1 MGNLDA
7 YLQRKTAA
15 VAARHQDWTT
25 KPEAGIV
32 QLSASSRLAPNGG
45 SRPTRMGNHLVVSD
59 SAPGLAGDGL
69 GPTAPELLMGA
80 LASCLL
86 HTYVIH
92 ACLQGVPVDSMEVI
106 ITGQIDMKAATAM
119 NGYSNPLIEGL
130 QYEAKI
136 EASSATADQIE
147 ALHAAVDANCPVL
160 NTLRLPNT
168 ITRKLS

>member
-7 YLQRKTAA
+7 YLQRKTAT
-15 VAARHQDWTT
+15 VAARHQDWSA
-25 KPEAGIV
+25 KPEAGVV

-45 SRPTRMGNHLVVSD
+45 ARPTRMGNHMVVSD

-92 ACLQGVPVDSMEVI
+92 ACLQGVPVDAMEVV
-106 ITGQIDMKAATAM
+106 ITGQIDMKTATGMA
-119 NGYSNPLIEGL
+119 GYDSPLIDSVE
-130 QYEAKI
+130 YEAKI
-136 EASSATADQIE
+136 ESASATHEQIA

>member
-1 MGNLDA
+1 MSILDA

-15 VAARHQDWTT
+15 VAARHQDWTA
-25 KPEAGIV
+25 KPEAGVV

-45 SRPTRMGNHLVVSD
+45 ARPTRMGNHTVVSD

-86 HTYVIH
+86 HTYTIH

-106 ITGQIDMKAATAM
+106 ITGQIDMKAATGM
-119 NGYSNPLIEGL
+119 PGHSNPLIDNV

-136 EASSATADQIE
+136 DSASATPAQIE
-147 ALHAAVDANCPVL
+147 SLHAAVDANCPVL

-168 ITRKLS
+168 ITRKVT